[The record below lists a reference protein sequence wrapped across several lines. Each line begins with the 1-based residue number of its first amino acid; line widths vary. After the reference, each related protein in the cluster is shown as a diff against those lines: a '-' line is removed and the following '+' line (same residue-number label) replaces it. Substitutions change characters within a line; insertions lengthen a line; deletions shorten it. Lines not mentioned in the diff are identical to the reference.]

1 MDEDYARR
9 LRNWLRAEPG
19 ATPRQAAEEREWLRG
34 IPEPGSAT
42 DERGRPPGERL
53 PGSEPAADDGWPVDR
68 RLARPGRPGRAG
80 GGDESADWRLAL
92 PEHDAAGGWVSGG
105 RLPESELA
113 ADDGWPVDRLSP
125 PEPAAGGGW
134 LPGGRLPAPQPGSD
148 ETWSVRG
155 QLPAAHPAAHPA
167 AADDD
172 EWICP
177 VIALPVPR
185 PSRENGCRMSEAE
198 ARSRRNHPS
207 GRLRDET
214 AERRMSEAE
223 ARSRWNHPTNWHR
236 RRQAEEQQRDHPGS
250 R

>member
-9 LRNWLRAEPG
+9 LREWLRAEPG
-19 ATPRQAAEEREWLRG
+19 ATPRQAAEEREWLRE
-34 IPEPGSAT
+34 IPQPGSAG

-53 PGSEPAADDGWPVDR
+53 PA
-68 RLARPGRPGRAG
+68 
-80 GGDESADWRLAL
+80 
-92 PEHDAAGGWVSGG
+92 
-105 RLPESELA
+105 
-113 ADDGWPVDRLSP
+113 
-125 PEPAAGGGW
+125 PEPA
-134 LPGGRLPAPQPGSD
+134 PE

-155 QLPAAHPAAHPA
+155 QLPAAHPATA
-167 AADDD
+167 DD

-198 ARSRRNHPS
+198 ARSRWNHPS
-207 GRLRDET
+207 NRDRR
-214 AERRMSEAE
+214 AEPVGEHSMSEAE

-236 RRQAEEQQRDHPGS
+236 RRREAGQPEAGRQRRDQPGS